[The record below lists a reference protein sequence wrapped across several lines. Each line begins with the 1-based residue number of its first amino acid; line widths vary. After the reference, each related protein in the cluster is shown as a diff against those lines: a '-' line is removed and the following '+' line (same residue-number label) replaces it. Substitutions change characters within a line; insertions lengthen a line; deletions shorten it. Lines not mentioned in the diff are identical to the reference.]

1 MSTQHITHFEL
12 DGRELPCRIRRSTR
26 AKYISLRITPA
37 GELELILP
45 GKARP
50 EDGLKLLEKNKEWVR
65 ARKKLLKSDAD
76 EYYYL
81 GKKLS
86 VLRSFSEDI
95 TDHEIRLKGE
105 QFLIKSPAASRMS
118 VQSVYNGFI
127 RYRAERYLLQRAE
140 ELASKN
146 GFEVERFTLRKQ
158 KSRWGSCS
166 SSKRISLNV
175 NLMKCPENI
184 IDYVIFHE
192 LCHLR
197 FMDHSERF
205 WNEVRKY
212 VPDYRKLRRQL
223 KFYAKV
229 N

>member
-1 MSTQHITHFEL
+1 MSTQHITHFNL

-37 GELELILP
+37 GELELVLP
-45 GKARP
+45 GRVKP
-50 EDGLKLLEKNKEWVR
+50 EDGLLLLEKNKEWVR
-65 ARKKLLKSDAD
+65 ARKKLLKSDSD

-81 GKKLS
+81 GKKLNIS
-86 VLRSFSEDI
+86 RSFSEDVS
-95 TDHEIRLKGE
+95 DHEIRLRGG
-105 QFLIKSPAASRMS
+105 QFFIKSPVSSKMS
-118 VQSVYNGFI
+118 IQSIYNGFI

-140 ELASKN
+140 ELAKKN
-146 GFEVERFTLRKQ
+146 CFEVEWFTLRKQ

-166 SSKRISLNV
+166 SGKKISLNV

-197 FMDHSERF
+197 YMDHSEKF

>member
-1 MSTQHITHFEL
+1 MSAHQITHFEL

-37 GELELILP
+37 GELEMILP
-45 GKARP
+45 GKVSP
-50 EDGLKLLEKNKEWVR
+50 EDGLRLLEKNKEWVR
-65 ARKKLLKSDAD
+65 ARKKLLKSESD
-76 EYYYL
+76 EFYYL
-81 GKKLS
+81 GKKLT
-86 VLRSFSEDI
+86 VVRSFSEEVK
-95 TDHEIRLKGE
+95 DHEIRLRGD
-105 QFLIKSPAASRMS
+105 QFFIKSPAGSRMS
-118 VQSVYNGFI
+118 VQSIYNGFI
-127 RYRAERYLLQRAE
+127 RYRAEHFLINRAE
-140 ELASKN
+140 ELAKKN
-146 GFEVERFTLRKQ
+146 SFNVERFTLRKQ

-197 FMDHSERF
+197 YMDHSEKF

>member
-1 MSTQHITHFEL
+1 MSTHHITHFTL
-12 DGRELPCRIRRSTR
+12 DGKELPCRIRRSSR

-45 GKARP
+45 GKVKP
-50 EDGLKLLEKNKEWVR
+50 EDGLRLLEKNKEWVR

-76 EYYYL
+76 EYFYL
-81 GKKLS
+81 GKKLT
-86 VLRSFSEDI
+86 VVRSFSEDVS
-95 TDHEIRLKGE
+95 DHEIRLRGD
-105 QFLIKSPAASRMS
+105 QFLIKSPVSSRMS
-118 VQSVYNGFI
+118 VQSIYDGFI
-127 RYRAERYLLQRAE
+127 RHRAERHLLQRAE
-140 ELASKN
+140 QLAQMNS
-146 GFEVERFTLRKQ
+146 FEVENFSLRKQ

-166 SSKRISLNV
+166 SGKRISLNV

-197 FMDHSERF
+197 YMDHSEKF